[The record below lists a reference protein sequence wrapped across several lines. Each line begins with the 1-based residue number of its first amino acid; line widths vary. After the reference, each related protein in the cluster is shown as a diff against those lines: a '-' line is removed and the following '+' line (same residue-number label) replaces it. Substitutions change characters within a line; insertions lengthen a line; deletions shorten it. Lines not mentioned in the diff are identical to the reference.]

1 MTTSQGTLSND
12 AITGGTQ
19 VAYDAAGQRVSVS
32 TMSSGLVWTG
42 WKGVIKGS
50 GGQIGRYADEPGS
63 FEDGY
68 IWSQSGPVNY
78 SGKVIETYGY
88 DADGRLATEAA
99 RTVADRPATA

>member
-1 MTTSQGTLSND
+1 MDGLEGSHQGERRPDRED
-12 AITGGTQ
+12 AE
-19 VAYDAAGQRVSVS
+19 
-32 TMSSGLVWTG
+32 
-42 WKGVIKGS
+42 
-50 GGQIGRYADEPGS
+50 EPGS

-78 SGKVIETYGY
+78 GGKVIETYGY